1 SPRGASP
8 SRRNECWTGT
18 SRGRSPLTR
27 PRRHHRTRTLTVTSS
42 LVTATAALGAGMPGR
57 DNEGAD
63 PAVGTG
69 QFLRWAINHLTTADA
84 VLRLDVYTDDSH
96 HAGGG

>member
-1 SPRGASP
+1 MARFWFDQAH
-8 SRRNECWTGT
+8 RLHQAGT
-18 SRGRSPLTR
+18 SRC
-27 PRRHHRTRTLTVTSS
+27 PRIDTAPPAPVTSS